1 MEFINSIIGKL
12 FGFDHAVVLMYLVA
26 FNMLLSGLYKGLE
39 HIKDKTESNLDNKI
53 YDIVGKIIKVLLKVL
68 DYAGY
73 NIEHK
78 K

>member
-1 MEFINSIIGKL
+1 MYVVALNS
-12 FGFDHAVVLMYLVA
+12 LM
-26 FNMLLSGLYKGLE
+26 SGLYKGLE
-39 HIKDKTESNLDNKI
+39 HIKDKTETDIDNKL
-53 YDIVGKIIKVLLKVL
+53 YKLVGQGIKILLKIL